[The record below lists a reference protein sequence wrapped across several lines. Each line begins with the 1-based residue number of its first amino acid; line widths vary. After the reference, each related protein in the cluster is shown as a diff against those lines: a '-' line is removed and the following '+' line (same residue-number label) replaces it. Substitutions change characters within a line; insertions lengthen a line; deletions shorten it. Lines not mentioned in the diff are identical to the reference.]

1 MLIFNLFILLLLLLS
16 AINLNHNNMKNIL
29 TILLVTLVLS
39 ACKTEPKD
47 YATISGKIDNVNDQK
62 KLTIF
67 NRLGYNKEIT
77 VNDDGSFSDTLKV
90 TEGRYTFTDGNQYG
104 TIFLKNDS
112 EIVLNVDAN
121 KFDESLTFTGDLADN
136 NNYIIESF
144 RIQNKYLS
152 EDLFESDEAAF
163 DNTFENLKTV
173 LTVLYSYLTLF

>member
-1 MLIFNLFILLLLLLS
+1 MLIINLFILLLLHLF
-16 AINLNHNNMKNIL
+16 ARNLNYNNMKNIL
-29 TILLVTLVLS
+29 TILLVTLVLAS
-39 ACKTEPKD
+39 CKTEPKD
-47 YATISGKIDNVNDQK
+47 YATISGKIENVNEQK

-67 NRLGYNKEIT
+67 NRAGYSKEIT

-90 TEGRYTFTDGNQYG
+90 ADGRYTFTDGNQYG

-144 RIQNKYLS
+144 RIQNEYLS
-152 EDLFESDEAAF
+152 EELFESDEASF
-163 DNTFENLKTV
+163 DKTFEKLK
-173 LTVLYSYLTLF
+173 